1 MDYNL
6 ATLHKKKHSKNQYE
20 VINQQARGGYEIF
33 STGEGGFSKK
43 KISENFID
51 LFLGRPN

>member
-6 ATLHKKKHSKNQYE
+6 ATLHKKHSKNQYE

-43 KISENFID
+43 KIPKTLSTF
-51 LFLGRPN
+51 F